1 MKKITYSFLSLLMLL
16 LAMPA
21 SMLARTTVTFD
32 FAANPWGLPL
42 SSSASGEAD
51 KGAITSPI
59 LQDGVTLTTTDGT
72 NKTKMWVTN
81 SAIDLR
87 VYKNGG
93 SFTFTAPEGKVIEK
107 IEFTATDFKSTPE
120 VGTCTSKT
128 WVQPKEQVN
137 AVKFTA
143 TGTNKI
149 SKAILTIA
157 DPGEGAEVVVL
168 PEIADFASLKAAEQ
182 DKAVKLTVTN
192 GKVVY
197 AGSKDLIVEDAT
209 GAIDFYNWGLT
220 ATAGQ
225 VINGTVEA
233 KYSEF
238 MGMPQAAKTANT
250 DIAALTITDGD
261 AVAPVAMEFAEA
273 MKAASYLKY
282 VTLADFAIEE
292 ADGKTY
298 LVNGE
303 NKIQLYDKFKVGYT
317 LPEAI
322 KSISGIIIPFVAN
335 GSTDVIVEIAPTSA
349 EDIEDIVAKPVLPE
363 GDVTAKYLVNPGFED
378 CEAATGK
385 VATAGSAQGTDYE
398 KVGWKLVSSAA
409 WSNSAAFA
417 YGSDASLNDAA
428 VPATDNAG
436 NTGKALGFTVG
447 WGGTNSYQSAAEV
460 VLPAGYYTLKA
471 HAYNGGAATQ
481 FASKLGFATADK
493 AYTSTKNSFALNEW
507 VEDVVEFTLESETAG
522 HFTIG
527 GAAVSGGSG
536 ANGKVF
542 FDNITLERQDFL
554 SAASNNLAKEI
565 ATAKEIAN
573 AGLAPTADLLAAIA
587 TAETAA
593 TKTDYKEILAAIEPL
608 KAAVA
613 AYNDVNVHF
622 VAFADAKAKYA
633 TLNTQY
639 ASEEKIAAVNAI
651 AEKTPATADEA
662 DALKADYI
670 KAVRSIVESNA
681 LAEGVEGATNY
692 TESIKN
698 ANAEALDGWTTALGE
713 INKGAIKVLN
723 NEPFT
728 DAEGNSTHSYFDGGS
743 WGDKAWD
750 VTFSQDV
757 TLPKGKY
764 LLTATSR
771 ASADL
776 TSFALFAGE
785 ARAEMK
791 HVGASGELFD
801 RGWNDC
807 SVEFEVAEDDA
818 TVNLGVQ
825 GVADKQY
832 QWMSFTRFRL
842 VKVGEV
848 APSILE
854 INNLADLRKI
864 KVEDEWAEVP
874 VKLNLHDAKIT
885 ALHKSSD
892 YGMEMIDFAIL
903 EDATGAIAISA
914 LLNEATATG
923 LLKDNFTVGA
933 VLNGSLYA
941 LYSWPNSLSVL
952 EGMTEK
958 SDYTVT
964 PSTLEVPEAKL
975 GDILKYE
982 NDLRVFELKDV
993 TIKNVGNEE
1002 YPEYNLYQDGRA
1014 VMLSDALQVF
1024 PMGQAVPEK
1033 LESVTGILYGLAEEL
1048 GQEVTDYMFV
1058 PTSYKS
1064 TPVVENIAGLSKI
1077 EGGEMEDPSV
1087 KLMLKNAKITYV
1099 QKMDEGIDPRA
1110 AVSYAIL
1117 EDETGA
1123 VEISN
1128 IITKANAN
1136 SWFTGELKEGVELNG
1151 YINVNYSAWSTALV
1165 ANDETSKSEL
1175 TITPTT
1181 ITPTEAKIA
1190 DLQKAE
1196 NHLRLFELKDV
1207 DFAVEDGAPVIKQDD
1222 ASIILADQF
1231 SVLPEDMPETAKF
1244 ESIEGVVFLDFESYV
1259 FCPISYTLAEAK
1271 PIEVNSIADL
1281 NKLGEENEG
1290 ATIKL
1295 KLTDAQITVA
1305 DAYMNSAIIED
1316 KTGAF
1321 NAQYFFA
1328 EAVGMEMLKD
1338 EFKQGVVLNGY
1349 LYATYSYG
1357 SIEVCDLT
1365 AESNIT
1371 TTEAPVVPAEADF
1384 AEVLKAENN
1393 FRLYEFKNITVNKNE
1408 ADKFQLVKGD
1418 AKAEIADRTGSL
1430 EESMMATVESVV
1442 GYFRVKGD
1450 EAEFTLLSYKTAT
1463 PDGIS
1468 ALEIAAKNAAVYNM
1482 NGAKVRNAGES
1493 VKGLAKGIY
1502 VVGGKKIVVK

>member
-1 MKKITYSFLSLLMLL
+1 MLL

-21 SMLARTTVTFD
+21 GLLARTTVTFD
-32 FAANPWGLPL
+32 FAANPWKLPL
-42 SSSASGEAD
+42 SEGSD
-51 KGAITSPI
+51 KAGVVTKPIT
-59 LQDGVTLTTTDGT
+59 QDGVVLTATDGST
-72 NKTKMWVTN
+72 PTQMFSGNF
-81 SAIDLR
+81 R
-87 VYKNGG
+87 VYADGTI
-93 SFTFTAPEGKVIEK
+93 TFTAPEGKVVEK
-107 IEFTATDFKSTPE
+107 IEFTGSPINLDTK
-120 VGTCTSKT
+120 VGTYNTTSKIWT
-128 WVQPKEQVN
+128 QPTPQVN
-137 AVKFTA
+137 AVTFSASGKA
-143 TGTNKI
+143 TKI
-149 SKAILTIA
+149 SKAVLTIA
-157 DPGEGAEVVVL
+157 DPGEEAEVVVL
-168 PEIADFASLKAAEQ
+168 PEITDFASLKASEQ

-209 GAIDFYNWGLT
+209 GAIDFYNWGIK

-282 VTLADFAIEE
+282 VTLTDFTIEE
-292 ADGKTY
+292 TGGKTY
-298 LVNGE
+298 LVSGE

-322 KSISGIIIPFVAN
+322 KSISGIIIPFVVK

-385 VATAGSAQGTDYE
+385 VATADKAQGTDYE
-398 KVGWKLVSSAA
+398 AVGWKLASSSK

-460 VLPAGYYTLKA
+460 VLPAGYYIMKA
-471 HAYNGGAATQ
+471 HAYNGGTATQ
-481 FASKLGFATADK
+481 FASRLGFTTADK
-493 AYTSTKNSFALNEW
+493 AYRSTKNSFALNEW

-542 FDNITLERQDFL
+542 FDNITLERQDLFT
-554 SAASNNLAKEI
+554 AVNNNLAKEI
-565 ATAKEIAN
+565 AAAKEIAN

-587 TAETAA
+587 TAEAA
-593 TKTDYKEILAAIEPL
+593 TTKTDYKEILAAIEPL

-613 AYNDVNVHF
+613 TYNDVNAHF

-633 TLNTQY
+633 TIDTKY
-639 ASEEKIAAVNAI
+639 ASDEKIAAVNAI

-670 KAVRSIVESNA
+670 KAVRSLVESNA

-698 ANAEALDGWTTALGE
+698 ANAEALDGWTIALGE

-743 WGDKAWD
+743 WNDNAWD

-771 ASADL
+771 ASVDI

-785 ARAEMK
+785 ARAEMM

-801 RGWNDC
+801 RGWNDN
-807 SVEFEVAEDDA
+807 SVEFEVTEDDA
-818 TVNLGVQ
+818 VVNLGVQ
-825 GVADKQY
+825 GVTDKQH

-842 VKVGEV
+842 VKIGEV
-848 APSILE
+848 TPAAPE
-854 INNLADLRKI
+854 I
-864 KVEDEWAEVP
+864 
-874 VKLNLHDAKIT
+874 
-885 ALHKSSD
+885 
-892 YGMEMIDFAIL
+892 
-903 EDATGAIAISA
+903 
-914 LLNEATATG
+914 
-923 LLKDNFTVGA
+923 
-933 VLNGSLYA
+933 
-941 LYSWPNSLSVL
+941 
-952 EGMTEK
+952 
-958 SDYTVT
+958 
-964 PSTLEVPEAKL
+964 
-975 GDILKYE
+975 
-982 NDLRVFELKDV
+982 
-993 TIKNVGNEE
+993 
-1002 YPEYNLYQDGRA
+1002 
-1014 VMLSDALQVF
+1014 
-1024 PMGQAVPEK
+1024 
-1033 LESVTGILYGLAEEL
+1033 
-1048 GQEVTDYMFV
+1048 
-1058 PTSYKS
+1058 
-1064 TPVVENIAGLSKI
+1064 PVVENIAALSKI
-1077 EGGEMEDPSV
+1077 EGGEMENPSV

-1099 QKMDEGIDPRA
+1099 QNTEGDVNPEYS
-1110 AVSYAIL
+1110 VMYALL

-1123 VEISN
+1123 VEISDLVA
-1128 IITKANAN
+1128 KAKLNN
-1136 SWFTGELKEGVELNG
+1136 WFNGELKEGVALNG
-1151 YINVNYSAWSTALV
+1151 YVIVDYSSFFPRLVVNAETA
-1165 ANDETSKSEL
+1165 KSEV
-1175 TITPTT
+1175 T
-1181 ITPTEAKIA
+1181 ITPTEITPTVVTIA
-1190 DLQKAE
+1190 DAQKPE
-1196 NHLRLFELKDV
+1196 NHLRMFELQN
-1207 DFAVEDGAPVIKQDD
+1207 VELVKEGEEYAFKQDGN
-1222 ASIILADQF
+1222 IIAAVDMFKNMLDEMPTNIE
-1231 SVLPEDMPETAKF
+1231 SVT
-1244 ESIEGVVFLDFESYV
+1244 GVLFLDMETYCFV
-1259 FCPISYTLAEAK
+1259 PISYEAAPAA
-1271 PIEVNSIADL
+1271 PIEVNSIAEL
-1281 NKLGEENEG
+1281 NKLGKENEG

-1295 KLTDAQITVA
+1295 KLTNAQITVA
-1305 DAYMNSAIIED
+1305 DASMSSAIIED
-1316 KTGAF
+1316 ETGAF

-1328 EAVGMEMLKD
+1328 EAMGMEILTGD
-1338 EFKQGVVLNGY
+1338 FKQGSVLNGD
-1349 LYATYSYG
+1349 LYCLFSYPG
-1357 SIEVCDLT
+1357 TIEVSEENT
-1365 AESNIT
+1365 AKSQIT
-1371 TTEAPVVPAEADF
+1371 ITEAPVVPTEADF

-1393 FRLYEFKNITVNKNE
+1393 YRLYEFKGITVNKNE
-1408 ADKFQLVKGD
+1408 GDHFQLVKGD
-1418 AKAEIADRTGSL
+1418 AKAEIADRTRSL

-1450 EAEFTLLSYKTAT
+1450 EAEFTLISYKTAT

-1468 ALEIAAKNAAVYNM
+1468 SIEVAAKNAAVYNL
-1482 NGAKVRNAGES
+1482 NGAKVLGAGES
-1493 VKGLAKGIY
+1493 VNGLAKGIY

>member
-1 MKKITYSFLSLLMLL
+1 MKKFTYSFLSILMLL

-21 SMLARTTVTFD
+21 GLLARTTVTFD
-32 FAANPWGLPL
+32 FAANPWKLPL
-42 SSSASGEAD
+42 SEGSD
-51 KGAITSPI
+51 KAGVVTKPIT
-59 LQDGVTLTTTDGT
+59 QDGVVLTATDGST
-72 NKTKMWVTN
+72 PTQMFSGNF
-81 SAIDLR
+81 R
-87 VYKNGG
+87 VYADGTI
-93 SFTFTAPEGKVIEK
+93 TFTAPEGKVVEK
-107 IEFTATDFKSTPE
+107 IEFTGSPINLDTK
-120 VGTCTSKT
+120 VGTYNTTSRIWT
-128 WVQPKEQVN
+128 QPTPQVN
-137 AVKFTA
+137 AVTFSASGKA
-143 TGTNKI
+143 TKI
-149 SKAILTIA
+149 SKAVLTIA
-157 DPGEGAEVVVL
+157 DPGEEAEVVVL
-168 PEIADFASLKAAEQ
+168 PEITDFASLKASEQ

-282 VTLADFAIEE
+282 VTLTDFTIEE
-292 ADGKTY
+292 TGGKTY
-298 LVNGE
+298 LVSGE

-322 KSISGIIIPFVAN
+322 KSISGIIIPFVVK

-385 VATAGSAQGTDYE
+385 VATADKAQGTDYE
-398 KVGWKLVSSAA
+398 AVGWKLVSSAA

-447 WGGTNSYQSAAEV
+447 WSGTNSYQSAAEV
-460 VLPAGYYTLKA
+460 VLPVGYYTLKA
-471 HAYNGGAATQ
+471 HAYNGGTATQ

-542 FDNITLERQDFL
+542 FDNITLERQDLFT
-554 SAASNNLAKEI
+554 AVNNNLAKEI
-565 ATAKEIAN
+565 AAAKEIAN

-587 TAETAA
+587 TAEAA
-593 TKTDYKEILAAIEPL
+593 TTKTDYKEILAAIEPL

-613 AYNDVNVHF
+613 TYNDVNAHF

-633 TLNTQY
+633 TIDTKY
-639 ASEEKIAAVNAI
+639 ASDEKIAAVNAI

-670 KAVRSIVESNA
+670 KAVRSLVESNA

-698 ANAEALDGWTTALGE
+698 ANAEALDGWTIALGE

-743 WGDKAWD
+743 WNDNAWD

-771 ASADL
+771 ASVDI

-801 RGWNDC
+801 RGWNDN
-807 SVEFEVAEDDA
+807 SVEFEVTEDDA
-818 TVNLGVQ
+818 VVNLGVQ
-825 GVADKQY
+825 GVTDKQH

-842 VKVGEV
+842 VKIGEV
-848 APSILE
+848 APAYTEVNSIAE
-854 INNLADLRKI
+854 LRAI
-864 KVEDEWAEVP
+864 KVEDEYDEVP

-903 EDATGAIAISA
+903 EDATGAIDISS
-914 LLNEATATG
+914 LMMEATAEGTLEG
-923 LLKDNFTVGA
+923 DFAEGS
-933 VLNGSLYA
+933 VLNGTLYA
-941 LYSWPNSLSVL
+941 TYNWPNTLWAS
-952 EGMTEK
+952 EDTEK
-958 SDYTVT
+958 SQITPT
-964 PSTLEVPEAKL
+964 PSTVVPTEATLAEVIKP
-975 GDILKYE
+975 E
-982 NDLRVFELKDV
+982 NDLRLFKLQDV
-993 TIKNVGNEE
+993 TIKNVGTEE
-1002 YPEYNLYQDGRA
+1002 APDFDICQGEASIELRDAFAKWASDG
-1014 VMLSDALQVF
+1014 SD
-1024 PMGQAVPEK
+1024 MPEK
-1033 LESVTGILYGLAEEL
+1033 LKSVTGILYAGYESLD
-1048 GQEVTDYMFV
+1048 QETPNYFFT
-1058 PTSYKS
+1058 PLSY
-1064 TPVVENIAGLSKI
+1064 E
-1077 EGGEMEDPSV
+1077 
-1087 KLMLKNAKITYV
+1087 
-1099 QKMDEGIDPRA
+1099 A
-1110 AVSYAIL
+1110 A
-1117 EDETGA
+1117 
-1123 VEISN
+1123 
-1128 IITKANAN
+1128 
-1136 SWFTGELKEGVELNG
+1136 
-1151 YINVNYSAWSTALV
+1151 SAA
-1165 ANDETSKSEL
+1165 
-1175 TITPTT
+1175 
-1181 ITPTEAKIA
+1181 
-1190 DLQKAE
+1190 
-1196 NHLRLFELKDV
+1196 
-1207 DFAVEDGAPVIKQDD
+1207 
-1222 ASIILADQF
+1222 
-1231 SVLPEDMPETAKF
+1231 
-1244 ESIEGVVFLDFESYV
+1244 
-1259 FCPISYTLAEAK
+1259 
-1271 PIEVNSIADL
+1271 PIEVNSIAEL

-1305 DAYMNSAIIED
+1305 DASMSSAIIED

-1328 EAVGMEMLKD
+1328 EAVGTEMLKD

-1349 LYATYSYG
+1349 LYAKYSYG

-1365 AESNIT
+1365 AESAIT
-1371 TTEAPVVPAEADF
+1371 TTEAPVVPTEADF

-1408 ADKFQLVKGD
+1408 SDKFQLVKGN

-1430 EESMMATVESVV
+1430 DESMMANVESVV
-1442 GYFRVKGD
+1442 GYFRVVGD

-1468 ALEIAAKNAAVYNM
+1468 ALEVAAKNAAVYNL
-1482 NGAKVRNAGES
+1482 NGAKVRNIGES

>member
-1 MKKITYSFLSLLMLL
+1 MKKFTYSFLSILMLL
-16 LAMPA
+16 LAMPV

-32 FAANPWGLPL
+32 FAANPWGLPT
-42 SSSASGEAD
+42 SSGSD
-51 KGAITSPI
+51 KKGTITAPI
-59 LQDGVTLTTTDGT
+59 TQDGVVLTTTDGST
-72 NKTKMWVTN
+72 PTQIFSDNF
-81 SAIDLR
+81 R
-87 VYKNGG
+87 VYAGG
-93 SFTFTAPEGKVIEK
+93 TITFTAPEGKVVEK
-107 IEFTATDFKSTPE
+107 IEFTGSPINLDTE
-120 VGTCTSKT
+120 VGTYNTTSRIWT
-128 WVQPKEQVN
+128 QPTPQVN
-137 AVKFTA
+137 AVTFSASGKA
-143 TGTNKI
+143 TKI
-149 SKAILTIA
+149 TKAILTIA
-157 DPGEGAEVVVL
+157 DPGEEAEVVVL
-168 PEIADFASLKAAEQ
+168 PEITDFASLKAAEQ

-209 GAIDFYNWGLT
+209 GAIDFYNWGIK

-282 VTLADFAIEE
+282 VTLTDFTIEE

-298 LVNGE
+298 LVSGE

-322 KSISGIIIPFVAN
+322 KSISGIIIPFVVK

-385 VATAGSAQGTDYE
+385 VATADKAQGTDYE
-398 KVGWKLVSSAA
+398 AVGWKLVSSAA

-447 WGGTNSYQSAAEV
+447 WSGTNSYQSAAEV
-460 VLPAGYYTLKA
+460 VLPVGYYTLKA
-471 HAYNGGAATQ
+471 HAYNGGTATQ

-542 FDNITLERQDFL
+542 FDNITLERQDLFT
-554 SAASNNLAKEI
+554 AASNNLAKEI
-565 ATAKEIAN
+565 AAAKEIAN

-587 TAETAA
+587 TAEAA
-593 TKTDYKEILAAIEPL
+593 TTKTDYKEILAAIEPL

-613 AYNDVNVHF
+613 TYNDVNAHF

-633 TLNTQY
+633 TIDTKY
-639 ASEEKIAAVNAI
+639 ASDEKIAAVNAI

-670 KAVRSIVESNA
+670 KAVRSLVESNA

-743 WGDKAWD
+743 WGDNAWD

-771 ASADL
+771 ASVDI

-801 RGWNDC
+801 RGWNDN
-807 SVEFEVAEDDA
+807 SVEFEVTEDDA
-818 TVNLGVQ
+818 VVNLGVQ
-825 GVADKQY
+825 GVTDKQH

-848 APSILE
+848 APAYTEVNSIAELRA
-854 INNLADLRKI
+854 IKFADEL
-864 KVEDEWAEVP
+864 DEVP

-903 EDATGAIAISA
+903 EDATGAIDISS
-914 LLNEATATG
+914 LMMEATAEGTLEG
-923 LLKDNFTVGA
+923 DFAEGS
-933 VLNGSLYA
+933 VLNGTLYA
-941 LYSWPNSLSVL
+941 TLNWPNSLWAS
-952 EGMTEK
+952 EDTEK
-958 SDYTVT
+958 SQITPT
-964 PSTLEVPEAKL
+964 PSTVVPTEATLAEVMKP
-975 GDILKYE
+975 E
-982 NDLRVFELKDV
+982 NDLRLFKLQDV
-993 TIKNVGNEE
+993 TIKNVGTEE
-1002 YPEYNLYQDGRA
+1002 TPDFDICQGEASIELRDAFAKWKSDG
-1014 VMLSDALQVF
+1014 SD
-1024 PMGQAVPEK
+1024 MPEK
-1033 LESVTGILYGLAEEL
+1033 LQSVTGILYAGYESLD
-1048 GQEVTDYMFV
+1048 QETPKYFFT
-1058 PTSYKS
+1058 PLSY
-1064 TPVVENIAGLSKI
+1064 E
-1077 EGGEMEDPSV
+1077 
-1087 KLMLKNAKITYV
+1087 
-1099 QKMDEGIDPRA
+1099 A
-1110 AVSYAIL
+1110 A
-1117 EDETGA
+1117 
-1123 VEISN
+1123 
-1128 IITKANAN
+1128 
-1136 SWFTGELKEGVELNG
+1136 
-1151 YINVNYSAWSTALV
+1151 SA
-1165 ANDETSKSEL
+1165 
-1175 TITPTT
+1175 
-1181 ITPTEAKIA
+1181 
-1190 DLQKAE
+1190 
-1196 NHLRLFELKDV
+1196 
-1207 DFAVEDGAPVIKQDD
+1207 APV
-1222 ASIILADQF
+1222 
-1231 SVLPEDMPETAKF
+1231 
-1244 ESIEGVVFLDFESYV
+1244 
-1259 FCPISYTLAEAK
+1259 
-1271 PIEVNSIADL
+1271 EVNSIAEL

-1305 DAYMNSAIIED
+1305 DASMSSAIIED

-1349 LYATYSYG
+1349 LYAKYSYG

-1365 AESNIT
+1365 AESAIT
-1371 TTEAPVVPAEADF
+1371 TTEAPVVATEADF

-1408 ADKFQLVKGD
+1408 SDKFQLVKGD
-1418 AKAEIADRTGSL
+1418 AKAEIADGTHSL
-1430 EESMMATVESVV
+1430 DESMMATVESVV

-1450 EAEFTLLSYKTAT
+1450 EAEFTLISYKTAT

-1468 ALEIAAKNAAVYNM
+1468 SIEVAAKNAAVYNL
-1482 NGAKVRNAGES
+1482 NGAKVLGAGES

>member
-1 MKKITYSFLSLLMLL
+1 MKKFTYSFLSILMLL

-21 SMLARTTVTFD
+21 GLLARTTVTFD
-32 FAANPWGLPL
+32 FAANPWKLPL
-42 SSSASGEAD
+42 SEGSD
-51 KGAITSPI
+51 KAGVVTKPIT
-59 LQDGVTLTTTDGT
+59 QDGVVLTATDGST
-72 NKTKMWVTN
+72 PTQMFSGNF
-81 SAIDLR
+81 R
-87 VYKNGG
+87 VYADGTI
-93 SFTFTAPEGKVIEK
+93 TFTAPEGKVVEK
-107 IEFTATDFKSTPE
+107 IEFTGSPINLDTK
-120 VGTCTSKT
+120 VGTYNTTSRIWT
-128 WVQPKEQVN
+128 QPTPQVN
-137 AVKFTA
+137 AVTFSASGKA
-143 TGTNKI
+143 TKI
-149 SKAILTIA
+149 SKAVLTIA
-157 DPGEGAEVVVL
+157 DPGEEAEVVVL
-168 PEIADFASLKAAEQ
+168 PEITDFASLKASEQ
-182 DKAVKLTVTN
+182 DKAVKLTITN

-209 GAIDFYNWGLT
+209 GAIDFYNWGIK

-261 AVAPVAMEFAEA
+261 AVAPVAMEFADA
-273 MKAASYLKY
+273 MKATSYLKY
-282 VTLADFAIEE
+282 VTLTDFTIEE
-292 ADGKTY
+292 AGGKTY
-298 LVNGE
+298 LVSGE
-303 NKIQLYDKFKVGYT
+303 NKIQLYNKFNVEYT
-317 LPEAI
+317 LPKDI
-322 KSISGIIIPFVAN
+322 QSISGIIIPFVAK

-398 KVGWKLVSSAA
+398 AVGWKLVSSAA

-447 WGGTNSYQSAAEV
+447 WSGTNSYQSAAEV
-460 VLPAGYYTLKA
+460 VLPVGYYTLKA
-471 HAYNGGAATQ
+471 HAYNGGTATQ
-481 FASKLGFATADK
+481 FASKLGFATADN

-542 FDNITLERQDFL
+542 FDNITLERQDLFT
-554 SAASNNLAKEI
+554 AVNNNLAKEI
-565 ATAKEIAN
+565 AAAKEIAN

-587 TAETAA
+587 TAEAA
-593 TKTDYKEILAAIEPL
+593 TTKTDYKEILAAIEPL

-613 AYNDVNVHF
+613 TYNDVNAHF

-633 TLNTQY
+633 TIDTKY
-639 ASEEKIAAVNAI
+639 ASDEKIAAVNAI

-670 KAVRSIVESNA
+670 KAVRSLVESNA

-698 ANAEALDGWTTALGE
+698 ANAEALEGWTTALGE

-743 WGDKAWD
+743 WGDNAWD

-771 ASADL
+771 ASVDI

-785 ARAEMK
+785 SRAEMK

-801 RGWNDC
+801 RGWNDN
-807 SVEFEVAEDDA
+807 SVEFEVTEDDA
-818 TVNLGVQ
+818 VVNLGVQ
-825 GVADKQY
+825 GVTDKQH

-848 APSILE
+848 APAYTEVNSIAE
-854 INNLADLRKI
+854 LRAI
-864 KVEDEWAEVP
+864 KVESEWDEVP
-874 VKLNLHDAKIT
+874 VKVNLHDAKIT

-903 EDATGAIAISA
+903 EDATGAIDISS
-914 LLNEATATG
+914 LMMESTAEGTLEG
-923 LLKDNFTVGA
+923 DFAEGS
-933 VLNGSLYA
+933 VLNGTLYA
-941 LYSWPNSLSVL
+941 TYNWPNTLWAS
-952 EGMTEK
+952 EDTEK
-958 SDYTVT
+958 SQITPT
-964 PSTLEVPEAKL
+964 PSTVVPTEATLAEVIKP
-975 GDILKYE
+975 E
-982 NDLRVFELKDV
+982 NDLRLFKLQDV
-993 TIKNVGNEE
+993 TIKNVGTEE
-1002 YPEYNLYQDGRA
+1002 TPDFDICQGEASIELRDAFAKWAKDG
-1014 VMLSDALQVF
+1014 SD
-1024 PMGQAVPEK
+1024 MPEK
-1033 LESVTGILYGLAEEL
+1033 LKSVTGILYAGYESLD
-1048 GQEVTDYMFV
+1048 QETPNYFFT
-1058 PTSYKS
+1058 PLSY
-1064 TPVVENIAGLSKI
+1064 E
-1077 EGGEMEDPSV
+1077 
-1087 KLMLKNAKITYV
+1087 
-1099 QKMDEGIDPRA
+1099 A
-1110 AVSYAIL
+1110 A
-1117 EDETGA
+1117 
-1123 VEISN
+1123 
-1128 IITKANAN
+1128 
-1136 SWFTGELKEGVELNG
+1136 
-1151 YINVNYSAWSTALV
+1151 SAA
-1165 ANDETSKSEL
+1165 
-1175 TITPTT
+1175 
-1181 ITPTEAKIA
+1181 
-1190 DLQKAE
+1190 
-1196 NHLRLFELKDV
+1196 
-1207 DFAVEDGAPVIKQDD
+1207 
-1222 ASIILADQF
+1222 
-1231 SVLPEDMPETAKF
+1231 
-1244 ESIEGVVFLDFESYV
+1244 
-1259 FCPISYTLAEAK
+1259 
-1271 PIEVNSIADL
+1271 PIEVNSIAEL

-1305 DAYMNSAIIED
+1305 DASMSSAIIED

-1328 EAVGMEMLKD
+1328 EAVGTEMLKD

-1349 LYATYSYG
+1349 LYAKYSYG
-1357 SIEVCDLT
+1357 SIEVCENT
-1365 AESNIT
+1365 ANSDIT
-1371 TTEAPVVPAEADF
+1371 TTEAPVVPTEADF

-1393 FRLYEFKNITVNKNE
+1393 YRLYEFKGITVNKNK
-1408 ADKFQLVKGD
+1408 DDHFQLVKGD
-1418 AKAEIADRTGSL
+1418 AKAEIADGTRSL

-1450 EAEFTLLSYKTAT
+1450 EAEFTLISYKTAT

-1468 ALEIAAKNAAVYNM
+1468 SIEVAAKNAAVYNL
-1482 NGAKVRNAGES
+1482 NGAKVRNIGES

>member
-1 MKKITYSFLSLLMLL
+1 MKKFTYSFLSILMLL
-16 LAMPA
+16 LAMPLGA
-21 SMLARTTVTFD
+21 LARTTVTFD

-42 SSSASGEAD
+42 GSGDDAA
-51 KGAITSPI
+51 KGNIITPI
-59 LQDGVTLTTTDGT
+59 VQDGVTATFAQGT
-72 NKTKMWVTN
+72 NEQTAPRMWTGPQIRMYTGN
-81 SAIDLR
+81 TI
-87 VYKNGG
+87 
-93 SFTFTAPEGKVIEK
+93 TFTAPAGKVIEK
-107 IEFTATDFKSTPE
+107 IEFS
-120 VGTCTSKT
+120 GTLSLVVAEGTYDSSSKT
-128 WVQPKEQVN
+128 WVQPKTQVN
-137 AVKFTA
+137 SVTFTGGNKP
-143 TGTNKI
+143 TDNSKSFTTKI

-233 KYSEF
+233 KYDEF
-238 MGMPQAAKTANT
+238 LGMPQAAKTANT
-250 DIAALTITDGD
+250 DVAALTITDGD
-261 AVAPVAMEFAEA
+261 AVAPVAMEFADA
-273 MKAASYLKY
+273 MKATSYLKY
-282 VTLADFAIEE
+282 VTLAGFAVEE

-298 LVNGE
+298 LVSGE

-398 KVGWKLVSSAA
+398 AVGWKLVSSAA

-436 NTGKALGFTVG
+436 NTGKALGITVG

-471 HAYNGGAATQ
+471 HAYNGGTATQ
-481 FASKLGFATADK
+481 FTSKLGFATADK

-527 GAAVSGGSG
+527 GTAVNSGSG
-536 ANGKVF
+536 SNGKVF
-542 FDNITLERQDFL
+542 FDNITLERQDL
-554 SAASNNLAKEI
+554 LAAANNNLAKEI
-565 ATAKEIAN
+565 AAAKEIAN
-573 AGLAPTADLLAAIA
+573 AGLASTADLLAAIA
-587 TAETAA
+587 TAEAAA
-593 TKTDYKEILAAIEPL
+593 TKTDYKEIFAAIEPL

-613 AYNDVNVHF
+613 AYNDVNAHF

-633 TLNTQY
+633 TLDTKY
-639 ASEEKIAAVNAI
+639 ATEAKIAAVNAI
-651 AEKTPATADEA
+651 AAKTPATADEA
-662 DALKADYI
+662 DALLADYI
-670 KAVRSIVESNA
+670 KAVRVLAESNA

-713 INKGAIKVLN
+713 INKGKIEIKN
-723 NEPFT
+723 GEPFT
-728 DAEGNSTHSYFDGGS
+728 DAEANSTHTYFDGGS

-771 ASADL
+771 ASVDL
-776 TSFALFAGE
+776 ASFTLFAGE
-785 ARAEMK
+785 ARADMQ
-791 HVGASGELFD
+791 HVGNAGELFD

-848 APSILE
+848 APSVI
-854 INNLADLRKI
+854 
-864 KVEDEWAEVP
+864 EV
-874 VKLNLHDAKIT
+874 D
-885 ALHKSSD
+885 
-892 YGMEMIDFAIL
+892 
-903 EDATGAIAISA
+903 
-914 LLNEATATG
+914 
-923 LLKDNFTVGA
+923 
-933 VLNGSLYA
+933 
-941 LYSWPNSLSVL
+941 
-952 EGMTEK
+952 
-958 SDYTVT
+958 
-964 PSTLEVPEAKL
+964 
-975 GDILKYE
+975 
-982 NDLRVFELKDV
+982 
-993 TIKNVGNEE
+993 
-1002 YPEYNLYQDGRA
+1002 
-1014 VMLSDALQVF
+1014 
-1024 PMGQAVPEK
+1024 
-1033 LESVTGILYGLAEEL
+1033 
-1048 GQEVTDYMFV
+1048 
-1058 PTSYKS
+1058 
-1064 TPVVENIAGLSKI
+1064 NIAALSQV

-1099 QKMDEGIDPRA
+1099 GKEEGGIDPRSS
-1110 AVSYAIL
+1110 VSFAFL

-1128 IITKANAN
+1128 IINTAEAKNL
-1136 SWFTGELKEGVELNG
+1136 FEGGLKEGVELNG
-1151 YINVNYSAWSTALV
+1151 YINVNYNSMAFALV
-1165 ANDETSKSEL
+1165 ANDETPNSEF

-1181 ITPTEAKIA
+1181 VVPTPATIA
-1190 DLQKAE
+1190 DVQKTE
-1196 NHLRLFELKDV
+1196 NNMRYYELKDV
-1207 DFAVEDGAPVIKQDD
+1207 DFAIVDEVPVFKQGE
-1222 ASIILADQF
+1222 ASIPVVDLF
-1231 SVLPEDMPETAKF
+1231 EVLPEEMPEKF
-1244 ESIEGVVFLDFESYV
+1244 ESVNGILFLDFESFSFIPV
-1259 FCPISYTLAEAK
+1259 SYTATEAK

-1305 DAYMNSAIIED
+1305 DASMSSAIIED

-1338 EFKQGVVLNGY
+1338 EFKQGAVLNGY

-1365 AESNIT
+1365 AESEIAV
-1371 TTEAPVVPAEADF
+1371 TEAPVVPTEADF

-1393 FRLYEFKNITVNKNE
+1393 FRLYEFKGITVNKNK
-1408 ADKFQLVKGD
+1408 DDHFQLVKGD
-1418 AKAEIADRTGSL
+1418 AKAEIADRTRSL

-1442 GYFRVKGD
+1442 GYFRIKGD
-1450 EAEFTLLSYKTAT
+1450 EAEFTLISYKTAT
-1463 PDGIS
+1463 PNGIS
-1468 ALEIAAKNAAVYNM
+1468 ALEVAAKNAAVYNL
-1482 NGAKVRNAGES
+1482 NGAKVLGAGES

>member
-1 MKKITYSFLSLLMLL
+1 MKKFTYSFLSILMLL
-16 LAMPA
+16 LAMPLGA
-21 SMLARTTVTFD
+21 LARTTVTFD
-32 FAANPWGLPL
+32 FTANPWKLPL
-42 SSSASGEAD
+42 SEGSD
-51 KGAITSPI
+51 KAGVVTKPIT
-59 LQDGVTLTTTDGT
+59 QDGVVLTATDGST
-72 NKTKMWVTN
+72 PTQMFSGNF
-81 SAIDLR
+81 R
-87 VYKNGG
+87 VYADGTI
-93 SFTFTAPEGKVIEK
+93 TFTAPEGKVVEK
-107 IEFTATDFKSTPE
+107 IEFTGSPINLDTK
-120 VGTCTSKT
+120 VGTYNTTSRIWT
-128 WVQPKEQVN
+128 QPTPQVN
-137 AVKFTA
+137 AVTFSASGKA
-143 TGTNKI
+143 TKI
-149 SKAILTIA
+149 SKAVLTIA
-157 DPGEGAEVVVL
+157 DPGEEAEVVVL
-168 PEIADFASLKAAEQ
+168 PEITDFASLKACEK

-225 VINGTVEA
+225 VISGTVEA

-250 DIAALTITDGD
+250 DVAALTITDGD
-261 AVAPVAMEFAEA
+261 AVAPVAMTFVDA
-273 MKAASYLKY
+273 MKATSYLKY
-282 VTLADFAIEE
+282 VTLTDFTIEE
-292 ADGKTY
+292 TGGKTY
-298 LVNGE
+298 LVSGE

-322 KSISGIIIPFVAN
+322 KSISGIIIPFVVK

-385 VATAGSAQGTDYE
+385 VATADKAQGTDYE
-398 KVGWKLVSSAA
+398 AVGWKLASSSK

-447 WGGTNSYQSAAEV
+447 WSGTNSYQSAAEV
-460 VLPAGYYTLKA
+460 VLPVGYYTLKA
-471 HAYNGGAATQ
+471 HAYNGGTATQ

-522 HFTIG
+522 RFTIG

-542 FDNITLERQDFL
+542 FDNITLERQDLFT
-554 SAASNNLAKEI
+554 AVNNNLAKEI
-565 ATAKEIAN
+565 AAAKKIAN

-587 TAETAA
+587 TAEAA
-593 TKTDYKEILAAIEPL
+593 TTKTDYKEILAAIEPL

-613 AYNDVNVHF
+613 TYNDVNAHF

-633 TLNTQY
+633 TIDTKY
-639 ASEEKIAAVNAI
+639 ATEAKIAAVNAI
-651 AEKTPATADEA
+651 AAKTPATADEA
-662 DALKADYI
+662 DALLADYI
-670 KAVRSIVESNA
+670 KAVRVLAESNA

-698 ANAEALDGWTTALGE
+698 PNAEALEGWTTALGE

-743 WGDKAWD
+743 WNDNAWD

-771 ASADL
+771 ASVDL
-776 TSFALFAGE
+776 ASFTLFAGE
-785 ARAEMK
+785 ARADMQ
-791 HVGASGELFD
+791 HVGNAGELFD

-848 APSILE
+848 APAYTEVNSIAE
-854 INNLADLRKI
+854 LRAI
-864 KVEDEWAEVP
+864 KVESKWDEVP
-874 VKLNLHDAKIT
+874 VKINLHDAKIT
-885 ALHKSSD
+885 ALHKTSD

-903 EDATGAIAISA
+903 EDATGAISISD
-914 LLNEATATG
+914 LMMEATAEG
-923 LLKDNFTVGA
+923 LLEGNFEEGS
-933 VLNGSLYA
+933 VLTGTLYA
-941 LYSWPNSLSVL
+941 TYNWPNSLCAS
-952 EGMTEK
+952 EDTEK
-958 SDYTVT
+958 SQITPT
-964 PSTLEVPEAKL
+964 PSTVVPTEATLAEVIKP
-975 GDILKYE
+975 E
-982 NDLRVFELKDV
+982 NDLRLFKLQDV
-993 TIKNVGNEE
+993 TIKNVGTEE
-1002 YPEYNLYQDGRA
+1002 APDFDICQGEASIELRDAFALWSSDGSN
-1014 VMLSDALQVF
+1014 M
-1024 PMGQAVPEK
+1024 PEK
-1033 LESVTGILYGLAEEL
+1033 LQSVTGILYAEYESL
-1048 GQEVTDYMFV
+1048 EQETPKYFFT
-1058 PTSYKS
+1058 PLSY
-1064 TPVVENIAGLSKI
+1064 E
-1077 EGGEMEDPSV
+1077 
-1087 KLMLKNAKITYV
+1087 
-1099 QKMDEGIDPRA
+1099 A
-1110 AVSYAIL
+1110 APA
-1117 EDETGA
+1117 A
-1123 VEISN
+1123 
-1128 IITKANAN
+1128 
-1136 SWFTGELKEGVELNG
+1136 
-1151 YINVNYSAWSTALV
+1151 
-1165 ANDETSKSEL
+1165 
-1175 TITPTT
+1175 
-1181 ITPTEAKIA
+1181 
-1190 DLQKAE
+1190 
-1196 NHLRLFELKDV
+1196 
-1207 DFAVEDGAPVIKQDD
+1207 
-1222 ASIILADQF
+1222 
-1231 SVLPEDMPETAKF
+1231 
-1244 ESIEGVVFLDFESYV
+1244 
-1259 FCPISYTLAEAK
+1259 
-1271 PIEVNSIADL
+1271 PIEVNSIAEL

-1305 DAYMNSAIIED
+1305 DASMSSAIIED

-1328 EAVGMEMLKD
+1328 EAVGTEMLKD

-1349 LYATYSYG
+1349 LYAKYSYG
-1357 SIEVCDLT
+1357 SIEVCENT
-1365 AESNIT
+1365 ANSDIT
-1371 TTEAPVVPAEADF
+1371 TTEAPVVPTEADF

-1393 FRLYEFKNITVNKNE
+1393 FRLYEFKNITVNKNK
-1408 ADKFQLVKGD
+1408 DDQFQLVKGD
-1418 AKAEIADRTGSL
+1418 AKAEIADGTRSL

-1450 EAEFTLLSYKTAT
+1450 EAEFTLISYKTTT

-1468 ALEIAAKNAAVYNM
+1468 SIEVAAKNAAVYNL
-1482 NGAKVRNAGES
+1482 NGAKVLGAGES

>member
-32 FAANPWGLPL
+32 FAANPWNLPL
-42 SSSASGEAD
+42 SSSTSGEAD

-81 SAIDLR
+81 DAIDFR
-87 VYKNGG
+87 VYKSGG
-93 SFTFTAPEGKVIEK
+93 SFTFTAPKGKVIEK
-107 IEFTATDFKSTPE
+107 IEFVLKKSGDFAATPDAGTYDKS
-120 VGTCTSKT
+120 SMT
-128 WVQPKEQVN
+128 WAQPKEQVN

-143 TGTNKI
+143 TNTTKI
-149 SKAILTIA
+149 SKAVLTIA
-157 DPGEGAEVVVL
+157 DPGEEAEVVVL
-168 PEIADFASLKAAEQ
+168 PEITDFASLKACEK
-182 DKAVKLTVTN
+182 DKAVKLTITN
-192 GKVVY
+192 GKVLYV
-197 AGSKDLIVEDAT
+197 AGKDLIVEDAT
-209 GAIDFYNWGLT
+209 GAVDLYDWGLT

-225 VINGTVEA
+225 VINGTIEA

-238 MGMPQAAKTANT
+238 MGTPQAAKTANT
-250 DIAALTITDGD
+250 DVTALTITDGD
-261 AVAPVAMEFAEA
+261 AVAPVAMTFVDA
-273 MKAASYLKY
+273 MKATSYLKY
-282 VTLADFAIEE
+282 VTLTDFTIEE
-292 ADGKTY
+292 AGGKTY
-298 LVNGE
+298 LVSGE
-303 NKIQLYDKFKVGYT
+303 NKIQLYNKFNVEYT
-317 LPEAI
+317 LPKDI
-322 KSISGIIIPFVAN
+322 QSISGIIIPFVVK

-385 VATAGSAQGTDYE
+385 VATADKAQGTDYE

-447 WGGTNSYQSAAEV
+447 WSGTNSYQSAAEV
-460 VLPAGYYTLKA
+460 VLPVGYYTLKA
-471 HAYNGGAATQ
+471 HAYNGGTATQ

-522 HFTIG
+522 RFTIG

-542 FDNITLERQDFL
+542 FDNITLERQDLFT
-554 SAASNNLAKEI
+554 AVNNNLAKEI
-565 ATAKEIAN
+565 AAAKKIAN

-587 TAETAA
+587 TAEAA
-593 TKTDYKEILAAIEPL
+593 TTKTDYKEILAAIEPL

-613 AYNDVNVHF
+613 TYNDVNAHF

-633 TLNTQY
+633 TIDTKY
-639 ASEEKIAAVNAI
+639 ASDEKIAAVNAI

-670 KAVRSIVESNA
+670 KAVRSLVESNA

-698 ANAEALDGWTTALGE
+698 ANADALDGWTIALGE

-743 WGDKAWD
+743 WNDNAWD

-771 ASADL
+771 ASVDI

-848 APSILE
+848 APAYTEVNSIAE
-854 INNLADLRKI
+854 LRAI
-864 KVEDEWAEVP
+864 KVEDEYAEVP
-874 VKLNLHDAKIT
+874 VKINLHDAKIT

-903 EDATGAIAISA
+903 EDATGAIDISN
-914 LLNEATATG
+914 LMMEATAEGTLEG
-923 LLKDNFTVGA
+923 DFAEGS
-933 VLNGSLYA
+933 VLNGTLYA
-941 LYSWPNSLSVL
+941 TLNWPNTLWAS
-952 EGMTEK
+952 EDTEK
-958 SDYTVT
+958 SQITLT
-964 PSTLEVPEAKL
+964 PSTVVPTEATLAEVMKPES
-975 GDILKYE
+975 
-982 NDLRVFELKDV
+982 DLRLFKLQDV
-993 TIKNVGNEE
+993 TIKNVGTEE
-1002 YPEYNLYQDGRA
+1002 APDFDICQGEASIELRDAFAKWASDG
-1014 VMLSDALQVF
+1014 SD
-1024 PMGQAVPEK
+1024 MPEK
-1033 LESVTGILYGLAEEL
+1033 LKSVTGILYAGYESLD
-1048 GQEVTDYMFV
+1048 QETPKYFFT
-1058 PTSYKS
+1058 PLSY
-1064 TPVVENIAGLSKI
+1064 E
-1077 EGGEMEDPSV
+1077 
-1087 KLMLKNAKITYV
+1087 
-1099 QKMDEGIDPRA
+1099 A
-1110 AVSYAIL
+1110 A
-1117 EDETGA
+1117 
-1123 VEISN
+1123 
-1128 IITKANAN
+1128 
-1136 SWFTGELKEGVELNG
+1136 
-1151 YINVNYSAWSTALV
+1151 SAA
-1165 ANDETSKSEL
+1165 
-1175 TITPTT
+1175 
-1181 ITPTEAKIA
+1181 
-1190 DLQKAE
+1190 
-1196 NHLRLFELKDV
+1196 
-1207 DFAVEDGAPVIKQDD
+1207 
-1222 ASIILADQF
+1222 
-1231 SVLPEDMPETAKF
+1231 
-1244 ESIEGVVFLDFESYV
+1244 
-1259 FCPISYTLAEAK
+1259 
-1271 PIEVNSIADL
+1271 PIEVNSIAEL

-1305 DAYMNSAIIED
+1305 DASMSSAIIED

-1328 EAVGMEMLKD
+1328 EAVGTEMLKD

-1349 LYATYSYG
+1349 LYAKYSYG
-1357 SIEVCDLT
+1357 SIEVCENT
-1365 AESNIT
+1365 ANSDIT
-1371 TTEAPVVPAEADF
+1371 TTEAPVVPTEADF

-1408 ADKFQLVKGD
+1408 SDKFQLVKGD
-1418 AKAEIADRTGSL
+1418 AKAEIADGTHSL
-1430 EESMMATVESVV
+1430 DESMMANVESVV
-1442 GYFRVKGD
+1442 GYFRIAGD
-1450 EAEFTLLSYKTAT
+1450 DAEFTLLSYKTAT

-1468 ALEIAAKNAAVYNM
+1468 ALEVAAKNAAVYNL
-1482 NGAKVRNAGES
+1482 NGAKVLGAGES

>member
-1 MKKITYSFLSLLMLL
+1 
-16 LAMPA
+16 MPA
-21 SMLARTTVTFD
+21 GLLARTTVTFD
-32 FAANPWGLPL
+32 FAANPWKLPL
-42 SSSASGEAD
+42 SSSTSGEAD

-81 SAIDLR
+81 DAIDFR
-87 VYKNGG
+87 VYKSGG
-93 SFTFTAPEGKVIEK
+93 SFTFTAPKGKVIEK
-107 IEFTATDFKSTPE
+107 IEFVLKKSGDFAATPDAGTYDKS
-120 VGTCTSKT
+120 SMT
-128 WVQPKEQVN
+128 WAQPKEQVN

-143 TGTNKI
+143 TNTTKI
-149 SKAILTIA
+149 SKAVLTIA
-157 DPGEGAEVVVL
+157 DPGEEAEVVVL
-168 PEIADFASLKAAEQ
+168 PEITDFASLKASEQ

-282 VTLADFAIEE
+282 VTLTDFTIEE
-292 ADGKTY
+292 TGGKTY
-298 LVNGE
+298 LVSGE

-322 KSISGIIIPFVAN
+322 KSISGIIIPFVVK

-385 VATAGSAQGTDYE
+385 VATADKAQGTDYE
-398 KVGWKLVSSAA
+398 AVGWKLASSSK

-447 WGGTNSYQSAAEV
+447 WSGTNSYQSAAEV
-460 VLPAGYYTLKA
+460 VLPVGYYTLKA
-471 HAYNGGAATQ
+471 HAYNGGTATQ

-542 FDNITLERQDFL
+542 FDNITLERQDLFT
-554 SAASNNLAKEI
+554 AVNNNLAKEI
-565 ATAKEIAN
+565 AAAKEIAN

-587 TAETAA
+587 TAEAA
-593 TKTDYKEILAAIEPL
+593 TTKTDYKEILAAIEPL

-613 AYNDVNVHF
+613 TYNDVNAHF

-633 TLNTQY
+633 TIDTKY
-639 ASEEKIAAVNAI
+639 ATEAKIAAVNAI
-651 AEKTPATADEA
+651 AAKTPATADEA
-662 DALKADYI
+662 DALLADYI
-670 KAVRSIVESNA
+670 KAVRVLAESNA

-698 ANAEALDGWTTALGE
+698 VNAEALDGWTTALGE
-713 INKGAIKVLN
+713 INKGKIEIKN
-723 NEPFT
+723 GEPFT
-728 DAEGNSTHSYFDGGS
+728 DAEANSTHTYFDGGS

-771 ASADL
+771 ASVDL
-776 TSFALFAGE
+776 ASFTLFAGE
-785 ARAEMK
+785 ARADMQ
-791 HVGASGELFD
+791 HVGNAGELFD

-848 APSILE
+848 APSVI
-854 INNLADLRKI
+854 
-864 KVEDEWAEVP
+864 EV
-874 VKLNLHDAKIT
+874 D
-885 ALHKSSD
+885 
-892 YGMEMIDFAIL
+892 
-903 EDATGAIAISA
+903 
-914 LLNEATATG
+914 
-923 LLKDNFTVGA
+923 
-933 VLNGSLYA
+933 
-941 LYSWPNSLSVL
+941 
-952 EGMTEK
+952 
-958 SDYTVT
+958 
-964 PSTLEVPEAKL
+964 
-975 GDILKYE
+975 
-982 NDLRVFELKDV
+982 
-993 TIKNVGNEE
+993 
-1002 YPEYNLYQDGRA
+1002 
-1014 VMLSDALQVF
+1014 
-1024 PMGQAVPEK
+1024 
-1033 LESVTGILYGLAEEL
+1033 
-1048 GQEVTDYMFV
+1048 
-1058 PTSYKS
+1058 
-1064 TPVVENIAGLSKI
+1064 NIAGLSKV

-1099 QKMDEGIDPRA
+1099 QNEEGDVDPEYS
-1110 AVSYAIL
+1110 VMYALL

-1123 VEISN
+1123 VEISDLVA
-1128 IITKANAN
+1128 KAKLNN
-1136 SWFTGELKEGVELNG
+1136 WFNGELKEGVALNG
-1151 YINVNYSAWSTALV
+1151 YVIVDYSSFFPRLVVNAETA
-1165 ANDETSKSEL
+1165 KSEV
-1175 TITPTT
+1175 T
-1181 ITPTEAKIA
+1181 ITPTEITPTVVTIA
-1190 DLQKAE
+1190 DVQKPE
-1196 NHLRLFELKDV
+1196 NHLRMFELQN
-1207 DFAVEDGAPVIKQDD
+1207 VELVKEGEEYAFKQDGN
-1222 ASIILADQF
+1222 IIAAVDMFKNMLDEMPTNIE
-1231 SVLPEDMPETAKF
+1231 SVT
-1244 ESIEGVVFLDFESYV
+1244 GVLFLDMETYCFV
-1259 FCPISYTLAEAK
+1259 PISYEAAPAA
-1271 PIEVNSIADL
+1271 PIEVNSIAEL
-1281 NKLGEENEG
+1281 NKLGKENEG

-1295 KLTDAQITVA
+1295 KLTNAQITVA
-1305 DAYMNSAIIED
+1305 DASMSSAIIED
-1316 KTGAF
+1316 ETGAF

-1328 EAVGMEMLKD
+1328 EAMGMEMLTGD
-1338 EFKQGVVLNGY
+1338 FKQGSVLNGD
-1349 LYATYSYG
+1349 LYCLFSYPG
-1357 SIEVCDLT
+1357 TIEVSEENT
-1365 AESNIT
+1365 AKSQIT
-1371 TTEAPVVPAEADF
+1371 ITEAPVVPTEADF

-1408 ADKFQLVKGD
+1408 ADHFQLVKGD
-1418 AKAEIADRTGSL
+1418 AKAEIADRTRSL

-1442 GYFRVKGD
+1442 GYFRIAGD
-1450 EAEFTLLSYKTAT
+1450 EAEFTLISYKTAT

-1468 ALEIAAKNAAVYNM
+1468 SISVAAKNAAVYNL
-1482 NGAKVRNAGES
+1482 NGAKVLGAGES

-1502 VVGGKKIVVK
+1502 VVGDKKIVVK

>member
-32 FAANPWGLPL
+32 FAANPWNLPL
-42 SSSASGEAD
+42 SSSTSGEAD

-81 SAIDLR
+81 DAIDFR
-87 VYKNGG
+87 VYKSGG
-93 SFTFTAPEGKVIEK
+93 SFTFTAPKGKVIEK
-107 IEFTATDFKSTPE
+107 IEFVLKKSGDFAATPDAGTYDKS
-120 VGTCTSKT
+120 SMT
-128 WVQPKEQVN
+128 WAQPKEQVN

-143 TGTNKI
+143 TNTTKI
-149 SKAILTIA
+149 SKAVLTIA
-157 DPGEGAEVVVL
+157 DPGEEAEVVVL
-168 PEIADFASLKAAEQ
+168 PEITDFASLKACEK
-182 DKAVKLTVTN
+182 DKAVKLTITN
-192 GKVVY
+192 GKVLYV
-197 AGSKDLIVEDAT
+197 AGKDLIVEDAT
-209 GAIDFYNWGLT
+209 GAVDLYDWGLT

-225 VINGTVEA
+225 VINGTIEA

-238 MGMPQAAKTANT
+238 MGTPQAAKTANT
-250 DIAALTITDGD
+250 DVTALTITDGD
-261 AVAPVAMEFAEA
+261 AVAPVAMTFVDA
-273 MKAASYLKY
+273 MKATSYLKY
-282 VTLADFAIEE
+282 VTLTDFTIEE
-292 ADGKTY
+292 AGGKTY
-298 LVNGE
+298 LVSGE
-303 NKIQLYDKFKVGYT
+303 NKIQLYNKFNVEYT

-322 KSISGIIIPFVAN
+322 KSISGIIIPFVAK

-398 KVGWKLVSSAA
+398 AVGWKLVSSAA

-447 WGGTNSYQSAAEV
+447 WSGTNSYQSAAEV
-460 VLPAGYYTLKA
+460 VLPVGYYTLKA
-471 HAYNGGAATQ
+471 HAYNGGTATQ

-522 HFTIG
+522 RFTIG

-542 FDNITLERQDFL
+542 FDNITLERQDLFT
-554 SAASNNLAKEI
+554 AVNNNLAKEI
-565 ATAKEIAN
+565 AAAKKIAN

-587 TAETAA
+587 TAEAA
-593 TKTDYKEILAAIEPL
+593 TTKTDYKEILAAIEPL

-613 AYNDVNVHF
+613 TYNDVNAHF

-633 TLNTQY
+633 TIDTKY
-639 ASEEKIAAVNAI
+639 ATEAKIAAVNAI
-651 AEKTPATADEA
+651 AAKTPATADEA
-662 DALKADYI
+662 DALLADYI
-670 KAVRSIVESNA
+670 KAVRVLAESNA

-698 ANAEALDGWTTALGE
+698 VNAEALDGWTTALGE
-713 INKGAIKVLN
+713 INKGNIEIKN
-723 NEPFT
+723 GEPFT
-728 DAEGNSTHSYFDGGS
+728 DAEANSTHTYFDGGS

-771 ASADL
+771 ASVDL
-776 TSFALFAGE
+776 ASFTLFAGE
-785 ARAEMK
+785 ARADMQ
-791 HVGASGELFD
+791 HVGNAGELFD

-848 APSILE
+848 APSVI
-854 INNLADLRKI
+854 
-864 KVEDEWAEVP
+864 EV
-874 VKLNLHDAKIT
+874 D
-885 ALHKSSD
+885 
-892 YGMEMIDFAIL
+892 
-903 EDATGAIAISA
+903 
-914 LLNEATATG
+914 
-923 LLKDNFTVGA
+923 
-933 VLNGSLYA
+933 
-941 LYSWPNSLSVL
+941 
-952 EGMTEK
+952 
-958 SDYTVT
+958 
-964 PSTLEVPEAKL
+964 
-975 GDILKYE
+975 
-982 NDLRVFELKDV
+982 
-993 TIKNVGNEE
+993 
-1002 YPEYNLYQDGRA
+1002 
-1014 VMLSDALQVF
+1014 
-1024 PMGQAVPEK
+1024 
-1033 LESVTGILYGLAEEL
+1033 
-1048 GQEVTDYMFV
+1048 
-1058 PTSYKS
+1058 
-1064 TPVVENIAGLSKI
+1064 NIAGLSKV

-1099 QKMDEGIDPRA
+1099 QNEEGDVDPEYS
-1110 AVSYAIL
+1110 VKYALL
-1117 EDETGA
+1117 EDESGA
-1123 VEISN
+1123 VEISDLVA
-1128 IITKANAN
+1128 KAKLNN
-1136 SWFTGELKEGVELNG
+1136 WFEGELKEGVALNG
-1151 YINVNYSAWSTALV
+1151 YVLVDYSSFFPRLIVNAETA
-1165 ANDETSKSEL
+1165 KSE
-1175 TITPTT
+1175 IT
-1181 ITPTEAKIA
+1181 ITPTEITPTVVTIA
-1190 DLQKAE
+1190 DVQKPE
-1196 NHLRLFELKDV
+1196 NHLRMFELQNVELVK
-1207 DFAVEDGAPVIKQDD
+1207 EDGSYAFKQDGN
-1222 ASIILADQF
+1222 IIAAVDMFKNMLDEMPTNIE
-1231 SVLPEDMPETAKF
+1231 SVT
-1244 ESIEGVVFLDFESYV
+1244 GVLFLDLESYCFV
-1259 FCPISYTLAEAK
+1259 PTSYLDHPSPA
-1271 PIEVNSIADL
+1271 PIEVNSIAEL

-1328 EAVGMEMLKD
+1328 EAFGTEMLKD

-1349 LYATYSYG
+1349 LYAKYSYG
-1357 SIEVCDLT
+1357 SIEVCENT
-1365 AESNIT
+1365 ANSDIT
-1371 TTEAPVVPAEADF
+1371 TTEAPVVPTEADF

-1393 FRLYEFKNITVNKNE
+1393 YRLYEFKGITVNKNK
-1408 ADKFQLVKGD
+1408 DDQFQLVKGD
-1418 AKAEIADRTGSL
+1418 AKAEIADGTRSL

-1442 GYFRVKGD
+1442 GYFRIAGD

-1468 ALEIAAKNAAVYNM
+1468 ALEVAAKNAAVYNL
-1482 NGAKVRNAGES
+1482 NGAKVRNIGES

>member
-1 MKKITYSFLSLLMLL
+1 MVVAEGTY
-16 LAMPA
+16 
-21 SMLARTTVTFD
+21 D
-32 FAANPWGLPL
+32 
-42 SSSASGEAD
+42 SS
-51 KGAITSPI
+51 
-59 LQDGVTLTTTDGT
+59 
-72 NKTKMWVTN
+72 
-81 SAIDLR
+81 
-87 VYKNGG
+87 
-93 SFTFTAPEGKVIEK
+93 
-107 IEFTATDFKSTPE
+107 
-120 VGTCTSKT
+120 SKT
-128 WVQPKEQVN
+128 WVQPKTQVN
-137 AVKFTA
+137 SVTFTGGNKP
-143 TGTNKI
+143 TDNSKSFTTKI

-168 PEIADFASLKAAEQ
+168 PEITDLASFKACEK
-182 DKAVKLTVTN
+182 DKAVKLTITD
-192 GKVVY
+192 GKVVLVK
-197 AGSKDLIVEDAT
+197 GNDLIVEDAT

-298 LVNGE
+298 LVSGE

-322 KSISGIIIPFVAN
+322 KSISGIIIPFVVK

-385 VATAGSAQGTDYE
+385 VATADKAQGTDYE
-398 KVGWKLVSSAA
+398 AVCWKLASSSK

-460 VLPAGYYTLKA
+460 VLPAGYYIMKA
-471 HAYNGGAATQ
+471 HAYNGGTATQ
-481 FASKLGFATADK
+481 FASKLGFTTADK

-522 HFTIG
+522 RFTIG

-542 FDNITLERQDFL
+542 FDNITLERQDLFT
-554 SAASNNLAKEI
+554 AVNNNLAKEI
-565 ATAKEIAN
+565 AAAKEIAN

-587 TAETAA
+587 TAEAA
-593 TKTDYKEILAAIEPL
+593 TTKTDYKEILAAIEPL

-633 TLNTQY
+633 TIDTKY
-639 ASEEKIAAVNAI
+639 ASDEKIAAVNAI

-670 KAVRSIVESNA
+670 KAVRSLVESNA

-743 WGDKAWD
+743 WNDNAWD

-801 RGWNDC
+801 RGWNDN
-807 SVEFEVAEDDA
+807 SVEFEVTEDDA
-818 TVNLGVQ
+818 VVNLGVQ
-825 GVADKQY
+825 GVTDKQH

-848 APSILE
+848 TPAAPE
-854 INNLADLRKI
+854 I
-864 KVEDEWAEVP
+864 
-874 VKLNLHDAKIT
+874 
-885 ALHKSSD
+885 
-892 YGMEMIDFAIL
+892 
-903 EDATGAIAISA
+903 
-914 LLNEATATG
+914 
-923 LLKDNFTVGA
+923 
-933 VLNGSLYA
+933 
-941 LYSWPNSLSVL
+941 
-952 EGMTEK
+952 
-958 SDYTVT
+958 
-964 PSTLEVPEAKL
+964 
-975 GDILKYE
+975 
-982 NDLRVFELKDV
+982 
-993 TIKNVGNEE
+993 
-1002 YPEYNLYQDGRA
+1002 
-1014 VMLSDALQVF
+1014 
-1024 PMGQAVPEK
+1024 
-1033 LESVTGILYGLAEEL
+1033 
-1048 GQEVTDYMFV
+1048 
-1058 PTSYKS
+1058 
-1064 TPVVENIAGLSKI
+1064 PVVENIAALSKI
-1077 EGGEMEDPSV
+1077 EGGEMENPSV

-1099 QKMDEGIDPRA
+1099 QNTEGDVNPEYS
-1110 AVSYAIL
+1110 VMYALL

-1123 VEISN
+1123 VEISDLVA
-1128 IITKANAN
+1128 KAKLNN
-1136 SWFTGELKEGVELNG
+1136 WFNGELKEGVALNG
-1151 YINVNYSAWSTALV
+1151 YVIVDYSSFFPRLVVNAETA
-1165 ANDETSKSEL
+1165 KSEV
-1175 TITPTT
+1175 T
-1181 ITPTEAKIA
+1181 ITPTEITPTVVTIA
-1190 DLQKAE
+1190 DAQKPE
-1196 NHLRLFELKDV
+1196 NHLRMFELQN
-1207 DFAVEDGAPVIKQDD
+1207 VELVKEGEEYAFKQDGN
-1222 ASIILADQF
+1222 IIAAVDMFKNMLDEMPTNIE
-1231 SVLPEDMPETAKF
+1231 SVT
-1244 ESIEGVVFLDFESYV
+1244 GVLFLDMETYCFV
-1259 FCPISYTLAEAK
+1259 PISYEAAPAA
-1271 PIEVNSIADL
+1271 PIEVNSIAEL
-1281 NKLGEENEG
+1281 NKLGKENEG

-1295 KLTDAQITVA
+1295 KLTNAQITVA
-1305 DAYMNSAIIED
+1305 DASMSSAIIED
-1316 KTGAF
+1316 ETGAF

-1328 EAVGMEMLKD
+1328 EAMGMEILTGD
-1338 EFKQGVVLNGY
+1338 FKQGSVLNGD
-1349 LYATYSYG
+1349 LYCLFSYPG
-1357 SIEVCDLT
+1357 TIEVSEENT
-1365 AESNIT
+1365 AKSQIT
-1371 TTEAPVVPAEADF
+1371 ITEAPVVPTEADF

-1393 FRLYEFKNITVNKNE
+1393 YRLYEFKNITVNKNE
-1408 ADKFQLVKGD
+1408 ADHFQLVKGD
-1418 AKAEIADRTGSL
+1418 AKAEIADRTRSL

-1450 EAEFTLLSYKTAT
+1450 EAEFTLISYKTAT

-1468 ALEIAAKNAAVYNM
+1468 SIAVAAKNAAVYNM
-1482 NGAKVRNAGES
+1482 NGAKVLGAGES

>member
-32 FAANPWGLPL
+32 FAANPWNLPL
-42 SSSASGEAD
+42 SSSTSGEAD

-107 IEFTATDFKSTPE
+107 IEFTATDFKRTPE

-149 SKAILTIA
+149 EKAVLTIA

-168 PEIADFASLKAAEQ
+168 PEIADFASLKACEK
-182 DKAVKLTVTN
+182 DKAVKLTITN

-209 GAIDFYNWGLT
+209 GAIDFYNWGIK

-225 VINGTVEA
+225 VINGTIEA

-238 MGMPQAAKTANT
+238 MGTPQAAKTANT
-250 DIAALTITDGD
+250 DVAALTITDGD
-261 AVAPVAMEFAEA
+261 AVAPVAMEFADA
-273 MKAASYLKY
+273 MKATSYLKY

-322 KSISGIIIPFVAN
+322 KSISGIIIPFVAK

-363 GDVTAKYLVNPGFED
+363 GDVTAKYLDNPGFED

-385 VATAGSAQGTDYE
+385 VATADKAQGTDYE
-398 KVGWKLVSSAA
+398 AVGWKLASSSK

-460 VLPAGYYTLKA
+460 VLPVGYYTLKA
-471 HAYNGGAATQ
+471 HAYNGGTATQ

-527 GAAVSGGSG
+527 GAALSGGSG

-554 SAASNNLAKEI
+554 TAASNNLAKEI
-565 ATAKEIAN
+565 AAAKEIAN

-587 TAETAA
+587 TAEEAA

-613 AYNDVNVHF
+613 AYNDVNAHF

-633 TLNTQY
+633 TLNTKY

-670 KAVRSIVESNA
+670 KAVRSLVESNA

-771 ASADL
+771 ASVDL
-776 TSFALFAGE
+776 ASFTLFAGE
-785 ARAEMK
+785 ARADMQ
-791 HVGASGELFD
+791 HAGSAGELFD

-807 SVEFEVAEDDA
+807 SVEFEVTEDDA
-818 TVNLGVQ
+818 VVNLGVQ
-825 GVADKQY
+825 GVTDKQH

-848 APSILE
+848 APAYTEVNSIAE
-854 INNLADLRKI
+854 LRAI
-864 KVEDEWAEVP
+864 KVESEWDEVP
-874 VKLNLHDAKIT
+874 VKVNLHDAKIT

-903 EDATGAIAISA
+903 EDATGAIDISS
-914 LLNEATATG
+914 LMMESTAEGTLEG
-923 LLKDNFTVGA
+923 DFAEGS
-933 VLNGSLYA
+933 VLNGTLYA
-941 LYSWPNSLSVL
+941 TYNWPNTLWAS
-952 EGMTEK
+952 EDTEK
-958 SDYTVT
+958 SQITPT
-964 PSTLEVPEAKL
+964 PSTVVPTEATLAEVIKP
-975 GDILKYE
+975 E
-982 NDLRVFELKDV
+982 NDLRLFKLQDV
-993 TIKNVGNEE
+993 TIKNVGTEE
-1002 YPEYNLYQDGRA
+1002 TPDFDICQGEASIELRDAFAKWAKDG
-1014 VMLSDALQVF
+1014 SD
-1024 PMGQAVPEK
+1024 MPEK
-1033 LESVTGILYGLAEEL
+1033 LKSVTGILYAGYESLD
-1048 GQEVTDYMFV
+1048 QETPNYFFT
-1058 PTSYKS
+1058 PLSY
-1064 TPVVENIAGLSKI
+1064 E
-1077 EGGEMEDPSV
+1077 
-1087 KLMLKNAKITYV
+1087 
-1099 QKMDEGIDPRA
+1099 A
-1110 AVSYAIL
+1110 A
-1117 EDETGA
+1117 
-1123 VEISN
+1123 
-1128 IITKANAN
+1128 
-1136 SWFTGELKEGVELNG
+1136 
-1151 YINVNYSAWSTALV
+1151 SAA
-1165 ANDETSKSEL
+1165 
-1175 TITPTT
+1175 
-1181 ITPTEAKIA
+1181 
-1190 DLQKAE
+1190 
-1196 NHLRLFELKDV
+1196 
-1207 DFAVEDGAPVIKQDD
+1207 
-1222 ASIILADQF
+1222 
-1231 SVLPEDMPETAKF
+1231 
-1244 ESIEGVVFLDFESYV
+1244 
-1259 FCPISYTLAEAK
+1259 
-1271 PIEVNSIADL
+1271 PIEVNSIAEL

-1305 DAYMNSAIIED
+1305 DASMSSAILED

-1328 EAVGMEMLKD
+1328 EAVGTEMLKD

-1349 LYATYSYG
+1349 LYAKYSYG
-1357 SIEVCDLT
+1357 SIEVCENT
-1365 AESNIT
+1365 ANSDIT
-1371 TTEAPVVPAEADF
+1371 TTEAPVVPTEADF

-1408 ADKFQLVKGD
+1408 SDHFQLVKGD

-1450 EAEFTLLSYKTAT
+1450 EAEFTLISYKTAT

-1468 ALEIAAKNAAVYNM
+1468 SIEVAAKNAAVYNL
-1482 NGAKVRNAGES
+1482 NGAKVRNIGES

>member
-1 MKKITYSFLSLLMLL
+1 
-16 LAMPA
+16 MPA
-21 SMLARTTVTFD
+21 GLLARTTVTFD
-32 FAANPWGLPL
+32 FAANPWKLPL
-42 SSSASGEAD
+42 SEGSD
-51 KGAITSPI
+51 KAGVVTKPIT
-59 LQDGVTLTTTDGT
+59 QDGVVLTATDGST
-72 NKTKMWVTN
+72 PTQMFSGNF
-81 SAIDLR
+81 R
-87 VYKNGG
+87 VYADGTI
-93 SFTFTAPEGKVIEK
+93 TFTAPEGKVVEK
-107 IEFTATDFKSTPE
+107 IEFTGSPINLDTK
-120 VGTCTSKT
+120 VGTYNTTSRIWT
-128 WVQPKEQVN
+128 QPTPQVN
-137 AVKFTA
+137 AVTFSASGKA
-143 TGTNKI
+143 TKI
-149 SKAILTIA
+149 SKAVLTIA
-157 DPGEGAEVVVL
+157 DPGEEAEVVVL
-168 PEIADFASLKAAEQ
+168 PEITDFASLKASEQ

-250 DIAALTITDGD
+250 DVAALTITDGD

-282 VTLADFAIEE
+282 VTLTDFTIEE
-292 ADGKTY
+292 TGGKTY
-298 LVNGE
+298 LVSGE

-322 KSISGIIIPFVAN
+322 KSISGIIIPFVVK

-385 VATAGSAQGTDYE
+385 VATADKAQGTDYE
-398 KVGWKLVSSAA
+398 AVGWKLASSSK

-447 WGGTNSYQSAAEV
+447 WSGTNSYQSAAEV
-460 VLPAGYYTLKA
+460 VLPVGYYTLKA
-471 HAYNGGAATQ
+471 HAYNGGTATQ

-542 FDNITLERQDFL
+542 FDNITLERQDLFT
-554 SAASNNLAKEI
+554 AASNNLAKEI
-565 ATAKEIAN
+565 AAAKEIAN

-587 TAETAA
+587 TAEAA
-593 TKTDYKEILAAIEPL
+593 TTKTDYKEILAAIEPL

-633 TLNTQY
+633 TIDTKY
-639 ASEEKIAAVNAI
+639 ATEAKIAAVNAI
-651 AEKTPATADEA
+651 AAKTPATADEA
-662 DALKADYI
+662 DALLADYI
-670 KAVRSIVESNA
+670 KAVRVLAESNA

-698 ANAEALDGWTTALGE
+698 VNAEALDGWTTALGE
-713 INKGAIKVLN
+713 INKGKIEIKN
-723 NEPFT
+723 GEPFT
-728 DAEGNSTHSYFDGGS
+728 DAEANSTHTYFDGGS

-750 VTFSQDV
+750 VTFSQKV

-771 ASADL
+771 ASVDL
-776 TSFALFAGE
+776 ASFTLFAGE
-785 ARAEMK
+785 ARADMQ
-791 HVGASGELFD
+791 HVGNAGELFD

-807 SVEFEVAEDDA
+807 SVEFEVTEEDA

-848 APSILE
+848 APAYTEVNSIAELRA
-854 INNLADLRKI
+854 IKFADEL
-864 KVEDEWAEVP
+864 DEVP

-903 EDATGAIAISA
+903 EDATGAIDISS
-914 LLNEATATG
+914 LMMEATAEGTLEG
-923 LLKDNFTVGA
+923 DFAEGS
-933 VLNGSLYA
+933 VLNGTLYA
-941 LYSWPNSLSVL
+941 TLNWPNSLWAS
-952 EGMTEK
+952 EDTEK
-958 SDYTVT
+958 SQITPT
-964 PSTLEVPEAKL
+964 PSTVVPTEATLAEVIKP
-975 GDILKYE
+975 E
-982 NDLRVFELKDV
+982 NDLRLFKLQDV
-993 TIKNVGNEE
+993 TIKNVGTEE
-1002 YPEYNLYQDGRA
+1002 APDFDICQGEASIELRDAFAKWKSDG
-1014 VMLSDALQVF
+1014 SD
-1024 PMGQAVPEK
+1024 MPEK
-1033 LESVTGILYGLAEEL
+1033 LQSVTGILYAGYESLD
-1048 GQEVTDYMFV
+1048 QETPNYFFT
-1058 PTSYKS
+1058 PLSY
-1064 TPVVENIAGLSKI
+1064 E
-1077 EGGEMEDPSV
+1077 
-1087 KLMLKNAKITYV
+1087 
-1099 QKMDEGIDPRA
+1099 A
-1110 AVSYAIL
+1110 APA
-1117 EDETGA
+1117 A
-1123 VEISN
+1123 
-1128 IITKANAN
+1128 
-1136 SWFTGELKEGVELNG
+1136 
-1151 YINVNYSAWSTALV
+1151 
-1165 ANDETSKSEL
+1165 
-1175 TITPTT
+1175 
-1181 ITPTEAKIA
+1181 
-1190 DLQKAE
+1190 
-1196 NHLRLFELKDV
+1196 
-1207 DFAVEDGAPVIKQDD
+1207 
-1222 ASIILADQF
+1222 
-1231 SVLPEDMPETAKF
+1231 
-1244 ESIEGVVFLDFESYV
+1244 
-1259 FCPISYTLAEAK
+1259 
-1271 PIEVNSIADL
+1271 PIEVNSIAEL

-1305 DAYMNSAIIED
+1305 DASMSSAIIED

-1328 EAVGMEMLKD
+1328 EAVGTEMLKD

-1349 LYATYSYG
+1349 LYAKYSYG
-1357 SIEVCDLT
+1357 SIEVCENT
-1365 AESNIT
+1365 ANSDIT
-1371 TTEAPVVPAEADF
+1371 TTEAPVVATEADF

-1393 FRLYEFKNITVNKNE
+1393 FRLYEFKNITVNKNVS
-1408 ADKFQLVKGD
+1408 DKFQLVKGD
-1418 AKAEIADRTGSL
+1418 AKAEIADRTHSL
-1430 EESMMATVESVV
+1430 DESMMANVESVV
-1442 GYFRVKGD
+1442 GYFRIAGD

-1468 ALEIAAKNAAVYNM
+1468 ALEVAAKNAAVYNL
-1482 NGAKVRNAGES
+1482 NGAKVRNIGES

>member
-1 MKKITYSFLSLLMLL
+1 MKKFTYSFLSILMLL
-16 LAMPA
+16 LAMPLGA
-21 SMLARTTVTFD
+21 LARTTVTFD

-42 SSSASGEAD
+42 SSGSD
-51 KGAITSPI
+51 KAGVIANPIT
-59 LQDGVTLTTTDGT
+59 QDGVVLTTVSNNDQNPNQLFGG
-72 NKTKMWVTN
+72 K
-81 SAIDLR
+81 SASLR
-87 VYKNGG
+87 VYNE
-93 SFTFTAPEGKVIEK
+93 STFTFTAPKGKVIEK
-107 IEFTATDFKSTPE
+107 IEFAGTVAATADA
-120 VGTCTSKT
+120 GTCEGSSKT
-128 WVQPKEQVN
+128 WVWVQPKNQVN

-143 TGTNKI
+143 TATNKI
-149 SKAILTIA
+149 EKAVLTIA
-157 DPGEGAEVVVL
+157 DPGEAEEVVVL
-168 PEIADFASLKAAEQ
+168 PEVSDFASLKATEKG
-182 DKAVKLTVTN
+182 KAVKLTVTN

-209 GAIDFYNWGLT
+209 GAIDFYNWGIK

-225 VINGTVEA
+225 VINGVVEA
-233 KYSEF
+233 KYDEYL
-238 MGMPQAAKTANT
+238 GMPQAAKTANT
-250 DIAALTITDGD
+250 DVAALTITDGD
-261 AVAPVAMEFAEA
+261 AVAPVEMEFADA
-273 MKAASYLKY
+273 MKATSYLKY

-292 ADGKTY
+292 VAGKTY
-298 LVNGE
+298 LVSGE
-303 NKIQLYDKFKVGYT
+303 NKIQLYDKFKVEYT
-317 LPEAI
+317 LPNDI
-322 KSISGIIIPFVAN
+322 QSISGIIIPFVAN

-349 EDIEDIVAKPVLPE
+349 EDIVAKPALPE

-385 VATAGSAQGTDYE
+385 VGTAGSAQGTDYE
-398 KVGWKLVSSAA
+398 AVGWKLVSSAA

-447 WGGTNSYQSAAEV
+447 WSGTNSYQSAAEV

-471 HAYNGGAATQ
+471 HAYNGGTATQ

-522 HFTIG
+522 RFTIG

-542 FDNITLERQDFL
+542 FDNITLERQDL
-554 SAASNNLAKEI
+554 LAAANNNLAKEI
-565 ATAKEIAN
+565 AAAKEIAC
-573 AGLAPTADLLAAIA
+573 AGLASTADLLAAIA
-587 TAETAA
+587 TAEEAT

-613 AYNDVNVHF
+613 AYNDVNAHF

-633 TLNTQY
+633 TLDTKY
-639 ASEEKIAAVNAI
+639 ATEAKIAAVNAI
-651 AEKTPATADEA
+651 AAKTPATADEA
-662 DALKADYI
+662 DALLADYI
-670 KAVRSIVESNA
+670 KAVRVLAESNA

-713 INKGAIKVLN
+713 INKGKIEIKN
-723 NEPFT
+723 GEPFT
-728 DAEGNSTHSYFDGGS
+728 DAEANSTHTYFDGGS

-771 ASADL
+771 ASVDL
-776 TSFALFAGE
+776 ASFTLFAGE
-785 ARAEMK
+785 ARADMQ
-791 HVGASGELFD
+791 HVGNAGELFD

-848 APSILE
+848 APSVI
-854 INNLADLRKI
+854 
-864 KVEDEWAEVP
+864 EV
-874 VKLNLHDAKIT
+874 D
-885 ALHKSSD
+885 
-892 YGMEMIDFAIL
+892 
-903 EDATGAIAISA
+903 
-914 LLNEATATG
+914 
-923 LLKDNFTVGA
+923 
-933 VLNGSLYA
+933 
-941 LYSWPNSLSVL
+941 
-952 EGMTEK
+952 
-958 SDYTVT
+958 
-964 PSTLEVPEAKL
+964 
-975 GDILKYE
+975 
-982 NDLRVFELKDV
+982 
-993 TIKNVGNEE
+993 
-1002 YPEYNLYQDGRA
+1002 
-1014 VMLSDALQVF
+1014 
-1024 PMGQAVPEK
+1024 
-1033 LESVTGILYGLAEEL
+1033 
-1048 GQEVTDYMFV
+1048 
-1058 PTSYKS
+1058 
-1064 TPVVENIAGLSKI
+1064 NIAALSQV

-1110 AVSYAIL
+1110 AVSFAFL

-1128 IITKANAN
+1128 IINTAAAKNLF
-1136 SWFTGELKEGVELNG
+1136 SGELKEGVELNG
-1151 YINVNYSAWSTALV
+1151 YINVDYSSYSFALV
-1165 ANDETSKSEL
+1165 ANAETADSKF

-1181 ITPTEAKIA
+1181 IVPTPATIA
-1190 DLQKAE
+1190 DLQKPE
-1196 NHLRLFELKDV
+1196 NNYRLFELKDV
-1207 DFAVEDGAPVIKQDD
+1207 DVKFIDGAPVFKQNDD
-1222 ASIILADQF
+1222 FIMTYNLLGT
-1231 SVLPEDMPETAKF
+1231 LPEELPTKF
-1244 ESIEGVVFLDFESYV
+1244 ESLVGVVFCEMEQYTFE
-1259 FCPISYTLAEAK
+1259 PISYTAAEVK
-1271 PIEVNSIADL
+1271 PIEVNSIAEL

-1305 DAYMNSAIIED
+1305 DASMSSAIIED

-1328 EAVGMEMLKD
+1328 EAVGTEMLKD

-1349 LYATYSYG
+1349 LYAKYSYG
-1357 SIEVCDLT
+1357 SIEVCENT
-1365 AESNIT
+1365 ANSDIT
-1371 TTEAPVVPAEADF
+1371 TTEAPVVPTEADF

-1393 FRLYEFKNITVNKNE
+1393 YRLYEFKGITVNKNK
-1408 ADKFQLVKGD
+1408 DDHFQLVKGD
-1418 AKAEIADRTGSL
+1418 AKAEIADRTRSL

-1450 EAEFTLLSYKTAT
+1450 EAEFTLISYKTAT
-1463 PDGIS
+1463 PNGIS
-1468 ALEIAAKNAAVYNM
+1468 ALEVAAKNAAVYNL
-1482 NGAKVRNAGES
+1482 NGAKVLGAGES